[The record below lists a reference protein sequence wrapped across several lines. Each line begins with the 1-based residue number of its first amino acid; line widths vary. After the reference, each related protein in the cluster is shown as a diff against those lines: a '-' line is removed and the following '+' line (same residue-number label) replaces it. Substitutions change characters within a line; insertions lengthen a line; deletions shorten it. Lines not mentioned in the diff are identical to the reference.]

1 MNTGFRNFKIIEFDT
16 KQCSSFYNLIDSNRE
31 RLETYFAGTVKNT
44 KTLEDTKNYC
54 KQIDIRVKNKNYYI
68 YTIIEKENNSFI
80 GLIDVKNIDWNVPK
94 AEIGYFIDYNHQGK
108 GIITNAV
115 ASIIEYLLKEYNFR
129 KLLCRINSENIGSI
143 KVALNNGF
151 KLEGTIRNDYRTTSN
166 EIVDLNYY
174 GRIF

>member
-1 MNTGFRNFKIIEFDT
+1 MNTDFRNYKIIEFDT
-16 KQCSSFYNLIDSNRE
+16 KQCGPLYDLIDSNRE

-44 KTLEDTKNYC
+44 KTLEDTISYC
-54 KQIDIRVKNKNYYI
+54 KQIDMRVKNKSYYI
-68 YTIIEKENNSFI
+68 YTITNKENNSLI

-94 AEIGYFIDYNHQGK
+94 AEIGYFIDFNHQGK

-115 ASIIEYLLKEYNFR
+115 AILIEYLLKEYNFK